1 MAIPTLLFISL
12 VIFLLL
18 ELAPGDP
25 MANVPMTV
33 PPEVKEK
40 MRESLG
46 LGQPWHVRYVL
57 WLFQFFVTEP
67 LHLLDYWFGTRWAG
81 DGQRAISWQSR
92 SPIMDIVIERIPQTL
107 WVVGMAYVIG
117 VLIALP
123 IGIISGYKQ

>member
-81 DGQRAISWQSR
+81 DGQRTISWQSR